1 MKKRKWVKESSK
13 SNLGKGSTTPVEEQ
27 VEGNHTNV
35 GILYVSQTKGEK
47 KGLEDEAKKRKSNG
61 DKEPTEKLENEKI
74 ERKKQR
80 KKKRKRWKS
89 LRSWPKL
96 KKRRGQTHKSTLLMS
111 KDNPSSR
118 TVWVNKVVLSYHK
131 GKLRRLD
138 HVSVASN
145 IISLWNANLTGPP
158 FIQSFAFESNQSR
171 YDGLCW
177 AGGEFGCYRD
187 LP

>member
-1 MKKRKWVKESSK
+1 M
-13 SNLGKGSTTPVEEQ
+13 EEQ

-118 TVWVNKVVLSYHK
+118 TV
-131 GKLRRLD
+131 
-138 HVSVASN
+138 
-145 IISLWNANLTGPP
+145 
-158 FIQSFAFESNQSR
+158 
-171 YDGLCW
+171 
-177 AGGEFGCYRD
+177 
-187 LP
+187 